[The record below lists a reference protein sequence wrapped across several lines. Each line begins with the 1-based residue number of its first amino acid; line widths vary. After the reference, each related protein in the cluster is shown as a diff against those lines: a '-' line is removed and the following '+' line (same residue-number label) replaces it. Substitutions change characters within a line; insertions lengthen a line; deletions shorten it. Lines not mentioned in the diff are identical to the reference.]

1 MNIKA
6 SGRSALMVAAGIW
19 LWCAGPLQ
27 AQEAPQTAPPAAAQ
41 QTTQPNPLQQLFGAK
56 PTPAAPAAEQ
66 PATAEPG
73 QPVALNKY
81 RKASSRHSRRHR
93 ASRSHRH
100 SRRAAAE
107 NKAASE
113 SKTSESKTS
122 ESKAKA
128 KTTAAETE
136 PAADARV
143 ADADSATVPEKVTP
157 SPAKDA
163 ATPLTSSVANAKAQ
177 LLDNHPATGNAAP
190 LTPAPPSIADRSSP
204 APMNDGS
211 PAPQLGTAT
220 AAEAAT
226 TAAKSETGVI
236 PSDELN
242 DVDRAM
248 AAQAAEPA
256 PTLALASVNT
266 PGSVTT
272 GQAASA
278 GDDNSS
284 WAQASLIGKIFIAFG
299 GLLTL
304 ASAVRML
311 IA

>member
-27 AQEAPQTAPPAAAQ
+27 AQEATQAAPPAAAQ
-41 QTTQPNPLQQLFGAK
+41 QTTQPNPLQQLFGVK
-56 PTPAAPAAEQ
+56 PTPAAAPAAEQ
-66 PATAEPG
+66 PAADTG

-100 SRRAAAE
+100 SRKAAAE
-107 NKAASE
+107 E
-113 SKTSESKTS
+113 
-122 ESKAKA
+122 KAKA
-128 KTTAAETE
+128 KAAEVE
-136 PAADARV
+136 AAADARV
-143 ADADSATVPEKVTP
+143 ADADNASVPEKTT
-157 SPAKDA
+157 SAPAKDA

-177 LLDNHPATGNAAP
+177 LLDNNPSAGNAAP
-190 LTPAPPSIADRSSP
+190 LTPAPASIADRSSSAP
-204 APMNDGS
+204 AAMNDGT
-211 PAPQLGTAT
+211 PAPQLGSAT
-220 AAEAAT
+220 ASEAPPTTAKAEA
-226 TAAKSETGVI
+226 EVI

-248 AAQAAEPA
+248 AAQAEPA

-266 PGSVTT
+266 PEPVTT

-284 WAQASLIGKIFIAFG
+284 WAQASLIGKLFIAFG

>member
-27 AQEAPQTAPPAAAQ
+27 AQEATQAAPPAAAQ
-41 QTTQPNPLQQLFGAK
+41 QATQPSPLQQLFGVK
-56 PTPAAPAAEQ
+56 PTPAAAPAAEQ
-66 PATAEPG
+66 PSADAG

-100 SRRAAAE
+100 SRKAAAKE
-107 NKAASE
+107 
-113 SKTSESKTS
+113 
-122 ESKAKA
+122 KAKA
-128 KTTAAETE
+128 KATETE
-136 PAADARV
+136 AATDARV
-143 ADADSATVPEKVTP
+143 ADADNASVPEKTTP
-157 SPAKDA
+157 APAKEGA
-163 ATPLTSSVANAKAQ
+163 ASLTSSVANAKAQ
-177 LLDNHPATGNAAP
+177 LLDNNPTAGNAAP
-190 LTPAPPSIADRSSP
+190 LTPAPASIADRSSP
-204 APMNDGS
+204 APAVTNDGS
-211 PAPQLGTAT
+211 PAPQLGSAT
-220 AAEAAT
+220 ASEASQTDAKTDAKAEA
-226 TAAKSETGVI
+226 EVI

-248 AAQAAEPA
+248 AAQAKPT

-266 PGSVTT
+266 PDPVTT

-278 GDDNSS
+278 SDDNSS

>member
-27 AQEAPQTAPPAAAQ
+27 AQEATQATPPAAADE
-41 QTTQPNPLQQLFGAK
+41 TMQPNPLQQLFGIK
-56 PTPAAPAAEQ
+56 PTPAVAPAAEQ
-66 PATAEPG
+66 PTADAG

-100 SRRAAAE
+100 SRKAAAE
-107 NKAASE
+107 E
-113 SKTSESKTS
+113 
-122 ESKAKA
+122 KAKVKA
-128 KTTAAETE
+128 KE
-136 PAADARV
+136 ADARV
-143 ADADSATVPEKVTP
+143 ADADNASVPETTTP
-157 SPAKDA
+157 APAKDA
-163 ATPLTSSVANAKAQ
+163 APPLSSSVANARAQ
-177 LLDNHPATGNAAP
+177 LLGNNPTAGNAAS
-190 LTPAPPSIADRSSP
+190 LTPAPASIADRSSP
-204 APMNDGS
+204 APAVMNDGS
-211 PAPQLGTAT
+211 PAPQLGSAT
-220 AAEAAT
+220 ASEAAP
-226 TAAKSETGVI
+226 TAAKAEADVI

-248 AAQAAEPA
+248 ATQATSA

-266 PGSVTT
+266 PEPVTT

-278 GDDNSS
+278 SDDNSS

>member
-19 LWCAGPLQ
+19 LWCMGPLQ
-27 AQEAPQTAPPAAAQ
+27 AQEATQAAPPAAAQ
-41 QTTQPNPLQQLFGAK
+41 QTTQPSPLQQLFGAK
-56 PTPAAPAAEQ
+56 PTPAAAPAAEQ
-66 PATAEPG
+66 PAADAG
-73 QPVALNKY
+73 QPVVLNKY

-93 ASRSHRH
+93 VARSHRH
-100 SRRAAAE
+100 SRRAVAE
-107 NKAASE
+107 DKAASE
-113 SKTSESKTS
+113 SKAE
-122 ESKAKA
+122 AKA
-128 KTTAAETE
+128 KTKTE
-136 PAADARV
+136 SDDRV
-143 ADADSATVPEKVTP
+143 ADADNATVPDKADAA
-157 SPAKDA
+157 PANDA
-163 ATPLTSSVANAKAQ
+163 ATPLSSSVANAKAQ
-177 LLDNHPATGNAAP
+177 LLDNHPTTGNAAP
-190 LTPAPPSIADRSSP
+190 LAPAPASIADRSSP
-204 APMNDGS
+204 AMLNDGS
-211 PAPQLGTAT
+211 PAPQPGV
-220 AAEAAT
+220 AAT
-226 TAAKSETGVI
+226 EAPKTEAKNDAANEASVVS
-236 PSDELN
+236 SDEVN

-248 AAQAAEPA
+248 TAQAEPA

-278 GDDNSS
+278 SDENSS

>member
-27 AQEAPQTAPPAAAQ
+27 AQEATQAAPAAAAQ
-41 QTTQPNPLQQLFGAK
+41 QAAQPNPLQQLFGVK
-56 PTPAAPAAEQ
+56 PTPAAAPAAEQ
-66 PATAEPG
+66 PAADTG

-100 SRRAAAE
+100 SRKAAAE
-107 NKAASE
+107 E
-113 SKTSESKTS
+113 
-122 ESKAKA
+122 KAKA
-128 KTTAAETE
+128 KATE
-136 PAADARV
+136 AGAAADARV
-143 ADADSATVPEKVTP
+143 ADADNASVPEKTT
-157 SPAKDA
+157 SAPAKDA

-177 LLDNHPATGNAAP
+177 LLDNNPSAGNAAP
-190 LTPAPPSIADRSSP
+190 LTPAPASIADRSSP
-204 APMNDGS
+204 APAVMNDGT
-211 PAPQLGTAT
+211 PAPQLGSAT
-220 AAEAAT
+220 ASEAPPTTAKAEA
-226 TAAKSETGVI
+226 EVI

-248 AAQAAEPA
+248 AAQAEPA

-266 PGSVTT
+266 PEPVTT

-284 WAQASLIGKIFIAFG
+284 WAQASLIGKLFIAFG

>member
-6 SGRSALMVAAGIW
+6 SGRSALMIAAGIW
-19 LWCAGPLQ
+19 LWCVGPLQ
-27 AQEAPQTAPPAAAQ
+27 AQEATQAAQPAAAQ
-41 QTTQPNPLQQLFGAK
+41 QTTQPNALQQLFGVK
-56 PTPAAPAAEQ
+56 PTPAAAPAAEQ
-66 PATAEPG
+66 PAADTGE
-73 QPVALNKY
+73 PVALNKY

-107 NKAASE
+107 DKAASE
-113 SKTSESKTS
+113 SKTEAKSKT
-122 ESKAKA
+122 ES
-128 KTTAAETE
+128 
-136 PAADARV
+136 DARV
-143 ADADSATVPEKVTP
+143 ADADNATVPDKANAA
-157 SPAKDA
+157 PAQDA
-163 ATPLTSSVANAKAQ
+163 AAPLSSSVANAKAQ
-177 LLDNHPATGNAAP
+177 LLDNHPTTGNAAP
-190 LTPAPPSIADRSSP
+190 LMPAPASIADRSSP
-204 APMNDGS
+204 AMLNDGS
-211 PAPQLGTAT
+211 PAPQPAN
-220 AAEAAT
+220 AAT
-226 TAAKSETGVI
+226 TEAPKTEASNNAANEAGVVS
-236 PSDELN
+236 SDEVN

-248 AAQAAEPA
+248 ATQAKPA

-266 PGSVTT
+266 PEHVTT

>member
-27 AQEAPQTAPPAAAQ
+27 AQEAMPAAPPAATQ
-41 QTTQPNPLQQLFGAK
+41 QAAQPNPLQQLFGVK
-56 PTPAAPAAEQ
+56 PAPAAPAAEQ
-66 PATAEPG
+66 PAADTG

-81 RKASSRHSRRHR
+81 RKASSRHSRRHH

-100 SRRAAAE
+100 SRKAAAE
-107 NKAASE
+107 TKAASDSRAE
-113 SKTSESKTS
+113 
-122 ESKAKA
+122 A
-128 KTTAAETE
+128 KTES
-136 PAADARV
+136 DARV
-143 ADADSATVPEKVTP
+143 ADADNATVPEKAT
-157 SPAKDA
+157 PAKDA
-163 ATPLTSSVANAKAQ
+163 ATPLTSSIANAKAQ
-177 LLDNHPATGNAAP
+177 LLDNHPTTGNAAP
-190 LTPAPPSIADRSSP
+190 LTPAPASIADRSSP
-204 APMNDGS
+204 AMLNDGS
-211 PAPQLGTAT
+211 PAPQPEN
-220 AAEAAT
+220 AAANDALKNDAPKTEARND
-226 TAAKSETGVI
+226 AANEAGVVSSEEV
-236 PSDELN
+236 N

-248 AAQAAEPA
+248 TAQAAPA
-256 PTLALASVNT
+256 PTLALASVN
-266 PGSVTT
+266 PAEPVTT

>member
-27 AQEAPQTAPPAAAQ
+27 AQEATQAAPPAAAQ
-41 QTTQPNPLQQLFGAK
+41 QATQPSPLQQLFGVK
-56 PTPAAPAAEQ
+56 PTPAAAPVAEQ
-66 PATAEPG
+66 PSADAG

-100 SRRAAAE
+100 SRKAAAE
-107 NKAASE
+107 E
-113 SKTSESKTS
+113 
-122 ESKAKA
+122 KAKA
-128 KTTAAETE
+128 KATEAEAAT
-136 PAADARV
+136 DARV
-143 ADADSATVPEKVTP
+143 ADADNASVPEKTTP
-157 SPAKDA
+157 APAKDA
-163 ATPLTSSVANAKAQ
+163 AAPLTSSVANAKAQ
-177 LLDNHPATGNAAP
+177 LLDNNPTAGNAAP
-190 LTPAPPSIADRSSP
+190 LTPAPASIADRSSP
-204 APMNDGS
+204 APAVTNDGS
-211 PAPQLGTAT
+211 PAPQLGSAT
-220 AAEAAT
+220 ASEASQTDAKTDAKAEA
-226 TAAKSETGVI
+226 EVI

-248 AAQAAEPA
+248 AAQAKPT

-266 PGSVTT
+266 PDPVTT

-278 GDDNSS
+278 SDDNSS

>member
-27 AQEAPQTAPPAAAQ
+27 AQEATQAAPPAAAQ
-41 QTTQPNPLQQLFGAK
+41 QATQPSPLQQLFGVK
-56 PTPAAPAAEQ
+56 PTPAAAPAAEQ
-66 PATAEPG
+66 PSADAG

-100 SRRAAAE
+100 SRKAAAE
-107 NKAASE
+107 E
-113 SKTSESKTS
+113 
-122 ESKAKA
+122 KAKA
-128 KTTAAETE
+128 KATEAEAAT
-136 PAADARV
+136 DARV
-143 ADADSATVPEKVTP
+143 ADADNASVPEKTTP
-157 SPAKDA
+157 APAKDA
-163 ATPLTSSVANAKAQ
+163 AAPLTSSVANAKAQ
-177 LLDNHPATGNAAP
+177 LLDNNPTAGNPAP
-190 LTPAPPSIADRSSP
+190 LTPAPASVADRSSP
-204 APMNDGS
+204 APAVMNDGS
-211 PAPQLGTAT
+211 PAPQLGSAT
-220 AAEAAT
+220 ASEASQTDAKAEA
-226 TAAKSETGVI
+226 EVI

-248 AAQAAEPA
+248 AAQAKPT

-266 PGSVTT
+266 PDPVTT

-278 GDDNSS
+278 SNDNSS

>member
-19 LWCAGPLQ
+19 LWCVGPLQ
-27 AQEAPQTAPPAAAQ
+27 AQEATQAVQPAAAQ
-41 QTTQPNPLQQLFGAK
+41 QATQPNALQQLFGAK
-56 PTPAAPAAEQ
+56 PTPAAAPAAEQ
-66 PATAEPG
+66 PAADAG

-100 SRRAAAE
+100 SRRAAAQD
-107 NKAASE
+107 
-113 SKTSESKTS
+113 KTAS
-122 ESKAKA
+122 ESKAKV
-128 KTTAAETE
+128 KTTQAETE
-136 PAADARV
+136 AASEARV
-143 ADADSATVPEKVTP
+143 ADADNATVPDKANAA
-157 SPAKDA
+157 PAKDA
-163 ATPLTSSVANAKAQ
+163 ETPLSSSVANAKAQ
-177 LLDNHPATGNAAP
+177 LLDNHPTTGNVAP
-190 LTPAPPSIADRSSP
+190 LAPAPASIADRSSP
-204 APMNDGS
+204 AMLNDGS
-211 PAPQLGTAT
+211 PAPQPANAA
-220 AAEAAT
+220 AAEAPKTEAKND
-226 TAAKSETGVI
+226 AANEAGVVS
-236 PSDELN
+236 SDEVN

-248 AAQAAEPA
+248 TTQAEPA

-266 PGSVTT
+266 PASVTT
-272 GQAASA
+272 GQAASS
-278 GDDNSS
+278 DDNSS

>member
-27 AQEAPQTAPPAAAQ
+27 AQEATQAAPPAAAQ
-41 QTTQPNPLQQLFGAK
+41 QTTQPNPLQQLFGVK
-56 PTPAAPAAEQ
+56 PTPAAAPAAEQ
-66 PATAEPG
+66 PAADTG

-107 NKAASE
+107 E
-113 SKTSESKTS
+113 
-122 ESKAKA
+122 KAKA
-128 KTTAAETE
+128 KAAEAE
-136 PAADARV
+136 AAADARV
-143 ADADSATVPEKVTP
+143 ADADNASVPEKTT
-157 SPAKDA
+157 SAPAKDA

-177 LLDNHPATGNAAP
+177 LLDNSPSAGNAAP
-190 LTPAPPSIADRSSP
+190 LTPAPASIADRSSP
-204 APMNDGS
+204 APAVMNDGT
-211 PAPQLGTAT
+211 PAPQLGSAT
-220 AAEAAT
+220 ASEAPPTTAKAEA
-226 TAAKSETGVI
+226 EVI

-248 AAQAAEPA
+248 AAQAEPA

-266 PGSVTT
+266 PEPVTT

-284 WAQASLIGKIFIAFG
+284 WAQASLIGKLFIAFG

>member
-19 LWCAGPLQ
+19 LWCVGPLQ
-27 AQEAPQTAPPAAAQ
+27 AQEATQAAPPAAAQ
-41 QTTQPNPLQQLFGAK
+41 QTTTQPNPLQQLFGVK
-56 PTPAAPAAEQ
+56 PTPAAAPAAEQ
-66 PATAEPG
+66 PAAADPG

-107 NKAASE
+107 DKAA
-113 SKTSESKTS
+113 S

-128 KTTAAETE
+128 KTAEAETQS
-136 PAADARV
+136 AADARV
-143 ADADSATVPEKVTP
+143 ADADNATVPEKATP

-177 LLDNHPATGNAAP
+177 LLDNHPTSGTTAP
-190 LTPAPPSIADRSSP
+190 LTPPAASIADRSSP
-204 APMNDGS
+204 VPMNDGS

-226 TAAKSETGVI
+226 TDAKTEAEVI
-236 PSDELN
+236 PSDEVN

-266 PGSVTT
+266 PEPVTT

>member
-27 AQEAPQTAPPAAAQ
+27 AQEATQAAPAAAAQ
-41 QTTQPNPLQQLFGAK
+41 QVAQPNPLQQLFGVK
-56 PTPAAPAAEQ
+56 PTPAASAAPAAEQ
-66 PATAEPG
+66 PAADAG

-107 NKAASE
+107 DKAASE
-113 SKTSESKTS
+113 
-122 ESKAKA
+122 A
-128 KTTAAETE
+128 KTEAKTE
-136 PAADARV
+136 SDARV
-143 ADADSATVPEKVTP
+143 ADADNAIVPEKATP
-157 SPAKDA
+157 APGKDA
-163 ATPLTSSVANAKAQ
+163 ATLLSSSVANAKAQ
-177 LLDNHPATGNAAP
+177 LLDNHPTTGNAAT
-190 LTPAPPSIADRSSP
+190 LAPAPASIADRSSP
-204 APMNDGS
+204 ATLNDGS
-211 PAPQLGTAT
+211 PMPQPSVT
-220 AAEAAT
+220 AATETSKTEARND
-226 TAAKSETGVI
+226 AASDAGVVS
-236 PSDELN
+236 SDEVN

-248 AAQAAEPA
+248 AAQAEPAA

-266 PGSVTT
+266 PEPVTT

-278 GDDNSS
+278 SDDNSS
-284 WAQASLIGKIFIAFG
+284 WAQASLIGKIFIGFG

>member
-27 AQEAPQTAPPAAAQ
+27 AQETPNAAPPTTAAQ
-41 QTTQPNPLQQLFGAK
+41 QTTQPNPLQQLFGIK
-56 PTPAAPAAEQ
+56 PSPAAAPAAEQ
-66 PATAEPG
+66 PAAAAEPG
-73 QPVALNKY
+73 KPVALNKY

-100 SRRAAAE
+100 SRKAAVE
-107 NKAASE
+107 NKAKSE
-113 SKTSESKTS
+113 SSAEAQTES
-122 ESKAKA
+122 
-128 KTTAAETE
+128 
-136 PAADARV
+136 AADAPV
-143 ADADSATVPEKVTP
+143 VDADNASVPEMTT
-157 SPAKDA
+157 SAPAKDV
-163 ATPLTSSVANAKAQ
+163 ATPLTSSVADAKAQ
-177 LLDNHPATGNAAP
+177 LLDNNPTAGNATP
-190 LTPAPPSIADRSSP
+190 LTSAPASIADLSSP
-204 APMNDGS
+204 APGVMSDGT
-211 PAPQLGTAT
+211 PAPHLGSAT
-220 AAEAAT
+220 ASEAPPT
-226 TAAKSETGVI
+226 TAKTDAEVI

-248 AAQAAEPA
+248 AAQAEPT

-266 PGSVTT
+266 PEPVTT

-278 GDDNSS
+278 GDDSSS
-284 WAQASLIGKIFIAFG
+284 WAQASLIGKLFIAFG

>member
-19 LWCAGPLQ
+19 LWCVGPLQ
-27 AQEAPQTAPPAAAQ
+27 AQEATQAAQPAAAQ
-41 QTTQPNPLQQLFGAK
+41 QATQPNALQQLFGVK
-56 PTPAAPAAEQ
+56 PTPAAAPAAEQ
-66 PATAEPG
+66 PAADDG

-107 NKAASE
+107 DKAASE
-113 SKTSESKTS
+113 SKVE
-122 ESKAKA
+122 A
-128 KTTAAETE
+128 KTKTE
-136 PAADARV
+136 SDARV
-143 ADADSATVPEKVTP
+143 ADADNATVPDKA
-157 SPAKDA
+157 SAAPAKDA
-163 ATPLTSSVANAKAQ
+163 ATPLSSSIANAKAQ
-177 LLDNHPATGNAAP
+177 LLDNHPTTGNAAP
-190 LTPAPPSIADRSSP
+190 LTSAPASIADRSSP
-204 APMNDGS
+204 ATLNDGS
-211 PAPQLGTAT
+211 PMPQPSIAAGTEPPKTEASNN
-220 AAEAAT
+220 AASEA
-226 TAAKSETGVI
+226 GVVS
-236 PSDELN
+236 SDEVN

-248 AAQAAEPA
+248 AAQTGPA

-266 PGSVTT
+266 PDHVTT

>member
-6 SGRSALMVAAGIW
+6 SGRSALMAAAGIW

-27 AQEAPQTAPPAAAQ
+27 AQEATQAAPPAAAQ
-41 QTTQPNPLQQLFGAK
+41 PATQPNPLQQLFGIK
-56 PTPAAPAAEQ
+56 PAPAAAPTTEE
-66 PATAEPG
+66 PAAAAESG
-73 QPVALNKY
+73 QPVSLSKY
-81 RKASSRHSRRHR
+81 RKTSSRHSRRHR

-100 SRRAAAE
+100 SRKAVAE
-107 NKAASE
+107 DKAASE
-113 SKTSESKTS
+113 SKAE
-122 ESKAKA
+122 A
-128 KTTAAETE
+128 KTESAT
-136 PAADARV
+136 DGRV
-143 ADADSATVPEKVTP
+143 ADADNATVPEKATP
-157 SPAKDA
+157 APAKDA
-163 ATPLTSSVANAKAQ
+163 AAPLASSIANAKAQ
-177 LLDNHPATGNAAP
+177 LLDNHPTTGNAAP
-190 LTPAPPSIADRSSP
+190 LTPAPASIADRSSP
-204 APMNDGS
+204 AALNDAS
-211 PAPQLGTAT
+211 PARQPGIA
-220 AAEAAT
+220 AAT
-226 TAAKSETGVI
+226 EAPKADANTEAKNEAGVVS
-236 PSDELN
+236 SDEVN

-248 AAQAAEPA
+248 AAQSEPT

-284 WAQASLIGKIFIAFG
+284 WAQASLIGKIFIGFG

>member
-6 SGRSALMVAAGIW
+6 SGRAALMVAAGIW

-27 AQEAPQTAPPAAAQ
+27 AQEATQATAQ

-56 PTPAAPAAEQ
+56 PTPAAAPAADQ
-66 PATAEPG
+66 PAADAGE
-73 QPVALNKY
+73 PVALNKY

-100 SRRAAAE
+100 SRRASAE
-107 NKAASE
+107 DKAASE
-113 SKTSESKTS
+113 
-122 ESKAKA
+122 AKA
-128 KTTAAETE
+128 ETKTESG
-136 PAADARV
+136 ARI
-143 ADADSATVPEKVTP
+143 ADADNATVPDKAT
-157 SPAKDA
+157 PAKDV
-163 ATPLTSSVANAKAQ
+163 ATPLSSSVANAKAQ
-177 LLDNHPATGNAAP
+177 LLDNHPTTGNAAP
-190 LTPAPPSIADRSSP
+190 LTPAPASIADRSSP
-204 APMNDGS
+204 AMLNDGS
-211 PAPQLGTAT
+211 PAPQPGN
-220 AAEAAT
+220 AASTEAPKTEAANE
-226 TAAKSETGVI
+226 AGVVS
-236 PSDELN
+236 SDEVN

-248 AAQAAEPA
+248 ASQTAPA

-266 PGSVTT
+266 PDSVTT
-272 GQAASA
+272 GQAASS
-278 GDDNSS
+278 DDNSS

>member
-27 AQEAPQTAPPAAAQ
+27 AQEATQAAPPAAAQ

-56 PTPAAPAAEQ
+56 PTPAAAPAAEQ
-66 PATAEPG
+66 PAAAADPG

-107 NKAASE
+107 DKAA
-113 SKTSESKTS
+113 S

-128 KTTAAETE
+128 KTAEAETQS
-136 PAADARV
+136 AADARI
-143 ADADSATVPEKVTP
+143 ADADNATVPEKATP

-177 LLDNHPATGNAAP
+177 LLDNHPTSGNAAP
-190 LTPAPPSIADRSSP
+190 LTPPAASIADRSSP

-220 AAEAAT
+220 AAEAT
-226 TAAKSETGVI
+226 TADAKTEAGVI
-236 PSDELN
+236 PSDEVN

-248 AAQAAEPA
+248 ATQAEPA

-266 PGSVTT
+266 PEPVTT

>member
-19 LWCAGPLQ
+19 LWCVGPLQ
-27 AQEAPQTAPPAAAQ
+27 AQEATQATQPAAAQ
-41 QTTQPNPLQQLFGAK
+41 QATQPNALQQLFGVK
-56 PTPAAPAAEQ
+56 PTPAAAPAAEQ
-66 PATAEPG
+66 PAADDG

-107 NKAASE
+107 DKAASE
-113 SKTSESKTS
+113 SKVE
-122 ESKAKA
+122 A
-128 KTTAAETE
+128 KTKTE
-136 PAADARV
+136 SDARV
-143 ADADSATVPEKVTP
+143 ADADNATVPDKANAA
-157 SPAKDA
+157 PAKDA
-163 ATPLTSSVANAKAQ
+163 ATSLSSSVANAKAQ
-177 LLDNHPATGNAAP
+177 LLDNHPTTGNAAP
-190 LTPAPPSIADRSSP
+190 LTSAPASIADRSSP
-204 APMNDGS
+204 ATLNDGS
-211 PAPQLGTAT
+211 PMSQPSIAAGTEPPKT
-220 AAEAAT
+220 EASNSAT
-226 TAAKSETGVI
+226 TEAGVVS
-236 PSDELN
+236 SDEVN

-248 AAQAAEPA
+248 AAQTGPA

-266 PGSVTT
+266 PDHVTT

>member
-27 AQEAPQTAPPAAAQ
+27 AQEATQAAPPAAAQ
-41 QTTQPNPLQQLFGAK
+41 PATQPNPLQQLFGIK
-56 PTPAAPAAEQ
+56 PA
-66 PATAEPG
+66 PATAPATEEPAAAAESG
-73 QPVALNKY
+73 QPVSLSKY
-81 RKASSRHSRRHR
+81 RKTSSRHSRRHR

-100 SRRAAAE
+100 SRKAVAE
-107 NKAASE
+107 DKAASE
-113 SKTSESKTS
+113 SK
-122 ESKAKA
+122 ADA
-128 KTTAAETE
+128 KTESAT
-136 PAADARV
+136 DGRV
-143 ADADSATVPEKVTP
+143 ADADNATVPEKATP
-157 SPAKDA
+157 APAKDA
-163 ATPLTSSVANAKAQ
+163 AAPLASSIANAKAQ
-177 LLDNHPATGNAAP
+177 LLDNHPTTGNAAP
-190 LTPAPPSIADRSSP
+190 LTPAPASIADRSSP
-204 APMNDGS
+204 AALNDGS
-211 PAPQLGTAT
+211 PAPQPANAAATEAPKTEAQNGTAN
-220 AAEAAT
+220 EA
-226 TAAKSETGVI
+226 GVVS
-236 PSDELN
+236 SDEVN

-248 AAQAAEPA
+248 AAQSEPT

>member
-27 AQEAPQTAPPAAAQ
+27 AQEATQAAPPAAAQ
-41 QTTQPNPLQQLFGAK
+41 QTTQPNPLQQLFGVK
-56 PTPAAPAAEQ
+56 PTPAAAPAAEQ
-66 PATAEPG
+66 PAADTG

-100 SRRAAAE
+100 SRKAAAE
-107 NKAASE
+107 E
-113 SKTSESKTS
+113 
-122 ESKAKA
+122 KAKA
-128 KTTAAETE
+128 KAAEA
-136 PAADARV
+136 AADARV
-143 ADADSATVPEKVTP
+143 ADADNASVPEKTT
-157 SPAKDA
+157 SAPAKDA

-177 LLDNHPATGNAAP
+177 LLDNNPSAGNAAP
-190 LTPAPPSIADRSSP
+190 LTPAPASIADRSSP
-204 APMNDGS
+204 APAVMNDGT
-211 PAPQLGTAT
+211 PAPQLGSAT
-220 AAEAAT
+220 ASEAPPTTAKAEA
-226 TAAKSETGVI
+226 EVI

-248 AAQAAEPA
+248 AAQAEPA

-266 PGSVTT
+266 PEPVTT

-284 WAQASLIGKIFIAFG
+284 WAQASLIGKLFIAFG

>member
-27 AQEAPQTAPPAAAQ
+27 AQETPNAAPPAATQ
-41 QTTQPNPLQQLFGAK
+41 QAAQPNPLQQLFGVK
-56 PTPAAPAAEQ
+56 PTPAAAPAAEQ
-66 PATAEPG
+66 PAAAAEPG
-73 QPVALNKY
+73 KPVALNKY

-100 SRRAAAE
+100 SRKAAAE
-107 NKAASE
+107 RKAKSE
-113 SKTSESKTS
+113 SSAE
-122 ESKAKA
+122 A
-128 KTTAAETE
+128 KTETAD
-136 PAADARV
+136 DARV
-143 ADADSATVPEKVTP
+143 ADADNDAPVPTP
-157 SPAKDA
+157 KA
-163 ATPLTSSVANAKAQ
+163 AAPLAASIANAKAQ
-177 LLDNHPATGNAAP
+177 LLDNHPTPGNAAQ
-190 LTPAPPSIADRSSP
+190 LAPAPATIADRSSP
-204 APMNDGS
+204 APATLNDGS
-211 PAPQLGTAT
+211 PAPQPGAAAPTEVSKDEAKNEAT
-220 AAEAAT
+220 GDNQSNTTAEA
-226 TAAKSETGVI
+226 GVI

-248 AAQAAEPA
+248 TAQAEPA

-266 PGSVTT
+266 PEPVTT

-278 GDDNSS
+278 SDENSS

>member
-27 AQEAPQTAPPAAAQ
+27 AQEATQDAPAAAAQ
-41 QTTQPNPLQQLFGAK
+41 QAAQPNPLQQLFGVK

-66 PATAEPG
+66 PAADTG

-107 NKAASE
+107 EKAASE
-113 SKTSESKTS
+113 
-122 ESKAKA
+122 A
-128 KTTAAETE
+128 KTEAKTE
-136 PAADARV
+136 SDARI
-143 ADADSATVPEKVTP
+143 ADADNASVPKKATSAPG
-157 SPAKDA
+157 KDA
-163 ATPLTSSVANAKAQ
+163 ATPLSSSVANAKAQ
-177 LLDNHPATGNAAP
+177 LLDNHPTTGNAAT
-190 LTPAPPSIADRSSP
+190 LTPAPASIADRSSP
-204 APMNDGS
+204 AMLNDGS
-211 PAPQLGTAT
+211 PMPQPSVT
-220 AAEAAT
+220 AATETPKTEARND
-226 TAAKSETGVI
+226 AANDAGVVS
-236 PSDELN
+236 SDEVN

-248 AAQAAEPA
+248 AAQAAPA

-266 PGSVTT
+266 PEPVTT

-278 GDDNSS
+278 SDDNSS
-284 WAQASLIGKIFIAFG
+284 WAQASLIGKIFIGFG

>member
-27 AQEAPQTAPPAAAQ
+27 AQEATQAAPPAAAQ
-41 QTTQPNPLQQLFGAK
+41 QTTQPNPLQQLFGIK
-56 PTPAAPAAEQ
+56 PTPAAAPAADQ
-66 PATAEPG
+66 PAADAG
-73 QPVALNKY
+73 QPVALKKY
-81 RKASSRHSRRHR
+81 RKTSARHSRRHR

-100 SRRAAAE
+100 SRRAVAE
-107 NKAASE
+107 DKA
-113 SKTSESKTS
+113 TPDT
-122 ESKAKA
+122 KADA
-128 KTTAAETE
+128 KTAS
-136 PAADARV
+136 DARV
-143 ADADSATVPEKVTP
+143 ADADNATVPEKTKIA
-157 SPAKDA
+157 PAKDA
-163 ATPLTSSVANAKAQ
+163 AAPLAPSVANANAQ
-177 LLDNHPATGNAAP
+177 LLDNHATSGTAAP
-190 LTPAPPSIADRSSP
+190 LTPAPASIADRSSP
-204 APMNDGS
+204 AMLNDGS
-211 PAPQLGTAT
+211 PAPQSGDVAAT
-220 AAEAAT
+220 EAPKTEAKTEVSNNAAAE
-226 TAAKSETGVI
+226 TAVVS
-236 PSDELN
+236 SDEVN

-248 AAQAAEPA
+248 AAQAPA
-256 PTLALASVNT
+256 PTLALASVNA
-266 PGSVTT
+266 PEPVTT